1 MYIIKR
7 NKEALT
13 MAHNQR
19 SYDPEYKVQAVKLA
33 QEMGSCKKAADELGI
48 SPNTLHGWIYAVRDG
63 RLDIGAGAHTP
74 DNALTLNEELIML
87 RKKVKEQEKEINRIK
102 KENAFLEE
110 ASDFFAAS
118 RLKSQK
124 TSE

>member
-1 MYIIKR
+1 
-7 NKEALT
+7 

-87 RKKVKEQEKEINRIK
+87 RKKVKEQEKKSIVSRK
-102 KENAFLEE
+102 KMPFLKKL
-110 ASDFFAAS
+110 ALF
-118 RLKSQK
+118 SQRAV
-124 TSE
+124 

>member
-1 MYIIKR
+1 
-7 NKEALT
+7 
-13 MAHNQR
+13 MARNQR
-19 SYDPEYKVQAVKLA
+19 SYDPEYKAQAVKLA
-33 QEMGSCKKAADELGI
+33 QELSSCKKAANELGI

-110 ASDFFAAS
+110 ASAFFAAS